1 MTLTVTLN
9 GVGTTIFY
17 HYDALMKENRKTHL
31 LTALQIRDEFG
42 LGRETAYALTVLLPH
57 AWIGRNRVVR
67 REDVEHYLD
76 QAVREGRDIR
86 REALAAFTKKHPARG
101 EGGVG

>member
-1 MTLTVTLN
+1 MEE
-9 GVGTTIFY
+9 
-17 HYDALMKENRKTHL
+17 KSKTHL
-31 LTALQIRDEFG
+31 LTAMQIRNEFG

-67 REDVEHYLD
+67 REDVVRYLD

-86 REALAAFTKKHPARG
+86 REALTAFAKKHPAGAGG
-101 EGGVG
+101 ER